1 MSKLLRVTPKNGKW
15 IIQKV
20 SDRSTVSAKPFIKK
34 SDAENAMYAMIV
46 PDVKDNTIQKEISF
60 KAAFKKFADWKLSLK
75 TNDNRI
81 DNHSLKRYDT
91 EYRQRISKYM
101 GDKVLLST

>member
-1 MSKLLRVTPKNGKW
+1 MTKTYRVTPKNGKW
-15 IIQKV
+15 IIQKI

-34 SDAENAMYAMIV
+34 TDAENAMYAMEV
-46 PDVKDNTIQKEISF
+46 PDRKEVTIQEEISF

-75 TNDNRI
+75 TKDNRI

-91 EYRQRISKYM
+91 VQAQIIKINI
-101 GDKVLLST
+101 